1 MILLKSSL
9 LSAMVAT
16 AVYVLFLTFRS
27 DDNFGLASLWAEFW
41 PSGATFGVLY
51 GVISYLISLYKL
63 NKSQGN

>member
-1 MILLKSSL
+1 MILIKSSL

-27 DDNFGLASLWAEFW
+27 DASFGLASLWAEFW
-41 PSGATFGVLY
+41 PSGAIFGVLY
-51 GVISYLISLYKL
+51 GVISYLIGRYKM